1 MASKQKTVDYILEQ
15 IEGAGE
21 VSARKMFGEYC
32 IYFGEKTVALVCDD
46 ELFVKQ
52 TDAGRRLLSS
62 CVEKPPFPGAKPWFF
77 ISGELW
83 EDGDW
88 LTKLIKVTAAQL
100 PEPAA
105 KKPRTKKTLV
115 R

>member
-1 MASKQKTVDYILEQ
+1 MASTQKTVDYVLEQ
-15 IEGAGE
+15 IASAGE
-21 VSARKMFGEYC
+21 VSARKMFGEYAVYC
-32 IYFGEKTVALVCDD
+32 REKTVALVCDN

-52 TDAGRRLLSS
+52 TDAGRELIGE

-77 ISGELW
+77 ISGEQW

-88 LTKLIKVTAAQL
+88 LSKLIRVTAANL

-105 KKPRTKKTLV
+105 KKPKTKKK
-115 R
+115 

>member
-1 MASKQKTVDYILEQ
+1 MASTQKTVDYIVEQ
-15 IEGAGE
+15 IAGAGE
-21 VSARKMFGEYC
+21 VSARKMFGEYAVYC
-32 IYFGEKTVALVCDD
+32 REKTVALVCDN

-52 TDAGRRLLSS
+52 TAAGRELLVE

-88 LTKLIKVTAAQL
+88 LTKLIKVTAKEL

-105 KKPRTKKTLV
+105 KKPRTKKK
-115 R
+115 

>member
-1 MASKQKTVDYILEQ
+1 MASTQKTVDYILEQ
-15 IEGAGE
+15 IAGAGE
-21 VSARKMFGEYC
+21 VSARKMFGEYAV
-32 IYFGEKTVALVCDD
+32 YFGEKTVALVCDN

-52 TDAGRRLLSS
+52 TDAGRELLPD
-62 CVEKPPFPGAKPWFF
+62 CVEKPPFSGAKPWFF

-83 EDGDW
+83 EDGNW

-105 KKPRTKKTLV
+105 KKPKKK
-115 R
+115 RIKS

>member
-1 MASKQKTVDYILEQ
+1 MASTQKTVDYILEQ
-15 IEGAGE
+15 IAGVGE
-21 VSARKMFGEYC
+21 VSARKMFGEYAVYC
-32 IYFGEKTVALVCDD
+32 GEKTVALVCDN

-52 TDAGRRLLSS
+52 TDAGRELLAE
-62 CVEKPPFPGAKPWFF
+62 CVEQPPFPGAKPWFF

-88 LTKLIKVTAAQL
+88 LAKLIKVTAAQL

-105 KKPRTKKTLV
+105 KKHRAKKK
-115 R
+115 